1 MLVDGDLYPSFQHG
15 DQGTSH
21 PTFHNQAITRHDN
34 VSNFPGTSAT
44 NGSSMDYS
52 VDTAP
57 DSQDAS
63 NLADPNDFQSFIKYA
78 GPPFDRGRIVYLI
91 LPARPY
97 LDQYTRAPNR
107 LAFGERSIIVMSSKV
122 AQKRYGNEKRLVF
135 R

>member
-1 MLVDGDLYPSFQHG
+1 
-15 DQGTSH
+15 
-21 PTFHNQAITRHDN
+21 
-34 VSNFPGTSAT
+34 
-44 NGSSMDYS
+44 MDYS

-63 NLADPNDFQSFIKYA
+63 NLADPNDLQSFIKYA
-78 GPPFDRGRIVYLI
+78 GPPFDCGRIVYLI
-91 LPARPY
+91 LTARPY

-122 AQKRYGNEKRLVF
+122 AQKRYGNDKRLVF